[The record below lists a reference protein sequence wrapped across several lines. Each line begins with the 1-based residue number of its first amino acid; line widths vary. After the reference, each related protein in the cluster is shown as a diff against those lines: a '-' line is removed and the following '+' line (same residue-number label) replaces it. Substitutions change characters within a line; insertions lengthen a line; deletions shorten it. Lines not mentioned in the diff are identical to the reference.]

1 MHSEKFSTDWMAWK
15 QKFNNRLSIV
25 MIVCSMISKRISNI
39 NMMIQPVGTWTNLSR
54 IKWLSATPKKI
65 NKIKRFS
72 IFLTLVCP
80 YFSQIINFQQ
90 ISVKIFSKI
99 LKNNSNNFKKVYLMT
114 STTFSSHQLSAQV
127 KKLWSIT
134 NW

>member
-1 MHSEKFSTDWMAWK
+1 MHLEKFSTDWMAWK
-15 QKFNNRLSIV
+15 QKSNNRLSIV

-72 IFLTLVCP
+72 IFLTLVYP
-80 YFSQIINFQQ
+80 YSSQIINFQQ

-114 STTFSSHQLSAQV
+114 LKTFSSHQLSAQV
-127 KKLWSIT
+127 KTLWSIT